1 MSRDFGW
8 HITYNYAGDEQPLL
22 PKASVNFT
30 HWHNNSEINPWGGD
44 PGNRVWFG
52 QRSIGDM
59 AFAHISNYKLSNEEF
74 AEQVAERQRLIEE
87 RRSATEEGQGGGG

>member
-8 HITYNYAGDEQPLL
+8 HIIYTDDEQPLL
-22 PKASVNFT
+22 LKGSVNFT
-30 HWHNNSEINPWGGD
+30 HWHNNSESNPCAGD

-52 QRSIGDM
+52 QRSTGDM